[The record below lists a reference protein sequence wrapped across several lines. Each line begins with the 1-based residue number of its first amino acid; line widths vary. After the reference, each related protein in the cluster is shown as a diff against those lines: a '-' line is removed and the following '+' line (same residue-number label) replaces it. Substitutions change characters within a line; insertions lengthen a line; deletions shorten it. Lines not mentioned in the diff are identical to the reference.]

1 MGGLIYTG
9 LVEKTFKIPLEH
21 RLYLFKKMSNTEKS
35 HPQEIENEFETLS
48 DGSESDDSDTLLETN
63 QKKMRRLFLYRVK
76 ESNEKIKIGS

>member
-21 RLYLFKKMSNTEKS
+21 RLYLFKKMSDTEKS

-48 DGSESDDSDTLLETN
+48 DGSEDSETLIETN
-63 QKKMRRLFLYRVK
+63 RKKMRRLFLDSVK
-76 ESNEKIKIGS
+76 ESNEEN